1 MKRIF
6 FLPLIFTFFTLLSCE
21 QDDSLT
27 PTPVLVSGSFVRLDI
42 TSKVMN
48 YADPSTVFEGNMTAP
63 GGNVS
68 RYNLYVRRTD
78 ADSGNSFGEFKLLG
92 QPITS
97 FPMRLVITREDIAT
111 ALNMNVSD
119 FKANDEFRFY
129 GEVFDK
135 NGVRY
140 DYSNLST
147 AIRSN
152 LQYYKQAF
160 RFRTSLVAP
169 ALYTPG
175 EISVYD
181 SYTVQ

>member
-1 MKRIF
+1 MKKIF
-6 FLPLIFTFFTLLSCE
+6 FLPLIVTFLTFLSCE
-21 QDDSLT
+21 RDESLT
-27 PTPVLVSGSFVRLDI
+27 PTPVLVNGAFVRLDI

-48 YADPSTVFEGNMTAP
+48 YADPATVFAGNLTAP

-68 RYNLYVRRTD
+68 KYNLYVRRTD
-78 ADSGNSFGEFKLLG
+78 VTSGNSFGGFKLIG
-92 QPITS
+92 QPITT
-97 FPMRLVITREDIAT
+97 FPARLVITREDIAA

-119 FKANDEFRFY
+119 FNAGDEFRFY
-129 GEVFDK
+129 GESFDL
-135 NGVRY
+135 NGVRF

-160 RFRTSLVAP
+160 RFRTSIVSQV
-169 ALYTPG
+169 LYTPG

-181 SYTVQ
+181 SYTTQ